1 MKRWS
6 LIFLLMMF
14 MVYPFSA
21 WASELFGTIWY
32 KGKPLKNTEITIK
45 DKKIKTNDLGY
56 YSVKLDPGPY
66 TLGIKLP
73 DGKVREEKVDNE
85 EKNRES
91 QLYVQ
96 IMTQREQSDS
106 ALRSQMFNFLIS
118 SYFGQEILRDPEK
131 QMMYLHLLTL
141 NFQEFF
147 DASPLFEDLEK
158 RITPAQRSM
167 LLSIARD
174 ASDSQVNMLTKPEN
188 EPIEMILC
196 VEESEECKRMDT
208 FTIKGKKKRSFQF
221 SVLLRDVSASEV
233 RVRVSSA
240 EGSFNFKTVEIGV
253 SYFDTP
259 FMDNT
264 KLIDGSRFS
273 FILKNIDP
281 VRQMATIEVVTFP
294 EGYMNLRDRPYFDE
308 MLSRLGS
315 NGGGT
320 KGE

>member
-1 MKRWS
+1 METDNTAKKNRFE
-6 LIFLLMMF
+6 LVTKVVTAIGALLAGIFIP
-14 MVYPFSA
+14 VVIHY
-21 WASELFGTIWY
+21 
-32 KGKPLKNTEITIK
+32 
-45 DKKIKTNDLGY
+45 
-56 YSVKLDPGPY
+56 
-66 TLGIKLP
+66 
-73 DGKVREEKVDNE
+73 NE
-85 EKNRES
+85 EKNRET

-147 DASPLFEDLEK
+147 DARPLFEDLEK

-174 ASDSQVNMLTKPEN
+174 ASDRQVNMLTKPEN

-259 FMDNT
+259 FMNNT
-264 KLIDGSRFS
+264 KLVDGSRFS
-273 FILKNIDP
+273 FVLKNIDP

-294 EGYMNLRDRPYFDE
+294 EEYMNLRDRPYFDE

>member
-1 MKRWS
+1 METDKTANKNRFE
-6 LIFLLMMF
+6 LITKVVTAIGALL
-14 MVYPFSA
+14 A
-21 WASELFGTIWY
+21 
-32 KGKPLKNTEITIK
+32 
-45 DKKIKTNDLGY
+45 
-56 YSVKLDPGPY
+56 
-66 TLGIKLP
+66 GIFIP
-73 DGKVREEKVDNE
+73 VVIHYNE
-85 EKNRES
+85 EKNRET

-106 ALRSQMFNFLIS
+106 ALRSQMFNSLIS
-118 SYFGQEILRDPEK
+118 SYFGQDILRDPEK

-147 DASPLFEDLEK
+147 DARPLFEDLEK

-174 ASDSQVNMLTKPEN
+174 ASDRQVNMLTKPEN

-208 FTIKGKKKRSFQF
+208 FTIKGKKKRSFPF

-240 EGSFNFKTVEIGV
+240 EESFNFKTVEIGV

-259 FMDNT
+259 FMNNT
-264 KLIDGSRFS
+264 KLVDGSRFS
-273 FILKNIDP
+273 FVLKNIDP

-294 EGYMNLRDRPYFDE
+294 EEYMNLRDRPYFDE

-315 NGGGT
+315 NGGG
-320 KGE
+320 KRGE

>member
-1 MKRWS
+1 MGTDNTAKKNRFE
-6 LIFLLMMF
+6 LVTKVVTAIGALLAGIFIP
-14 MVYPFSA
+14 VVIHY
-21 WASELFGTIWY
+21 
-32 KGKPLKNTEITIK
+32 
-45 DKKIKTNDLGY
+45 
-56 YSVKLDPGPY
+56 
-66 TLGIKLP
+66 
-73 DGKVREEKVDNE
+73 NE
-85 EKNRES
+85 EKNRET

-106 ALRSQMFNFLIS
+106 ALRSQMFNSLIS
-118 SYFGQEILRDPEK
+118 SYFGQDILRDPEK

-147 DASPLFEDLEK
+147 DARPLFEDLDK
-158 RITPAQRSM
+158 RITPAQRSR

-174 ASDSQVNMLTKPEN
+174 AADRQVNMLTKPEN

-196 VEESEECKRMDT
+196 VEESEECKKMDT
-208 FTIKGKKKRSFQF
+208 FSIKGKKKRSFQF
-221 SVLLRDVSASEV
+221 SVLLRDISASEV

-240 EGSFNFKTVEIGV
+240 EESFNFKTVEIGV

-259 FMDNT
+259 FMNNT

-273 FILKNIDP
+273 FVLKNMDP

-294 EGYMNLRDRPYFDE
+294 EEYMNLRDRPYFDE

>member
-1 MKRWS
+1 VETDNTAKKNRFE
-6 LIFLLMMF
+6 LVTKVVTAIGALLAGIFIP
-14 MVYPFSA
+14 VVIHY
-21 WASELFGTIWY
+21 
-32 KGKPLKNTEITIK
+32 
-45 DKKIKTNDLGY
+45 
-56 YSVKLDPGPY
+56 
-66 TLGIKLP
+66 
-73 DGKVREEKVDNE
+73 NE
-85 EKNRES
+85 EKNRET

-106 ALRSQMFNFLIS
+106 ALRSQMFNSLIS

-147 DASPLFEDLEK
+147 DARPLFEDLDK
-158 RITPAQRSM
+158 RINPEQRVR
-167 LLSIARD
+167 LLRINRD
-174 ASDSQVNMLTKPEN
+174 AADRQVNLLTKPDN
-188 EPIEMILC
+188 EPIEMTLC
-196 VEESEECKRMDT
+196 VEETEECKKMDA
-208 FTIKGKKKRSFQF
+208 FTLKGKKNRSYQF
-221 SVLLRDVSASEV
+221 AVLLRDVAASEV

-240 EGSFNFKTVEIGV
+240 GGSFNFKTIEFSV

-259 FMDNT
+259 FMNNT

-273 FILKNIDP
+273 FVLKNMDP

-294 EGYMNLRDRPYFDE
+294 EEYMNLRDRPYFDE